1 MDYFKQ
7 RRAYRNFKLYEADV
21 SMGQNNLYRELLD
34 YANDEGKLDGQFP
47 MKNSALVSLTGLSED
62 GLSKARNKLVQNGL
76 IDYVKGRKNQQMP
89 QYRIIKLYDKQSG
102 KNKDNNTSY
111 PTITTPKSDS
121 LLTDSRTDGRV
132 SVGQKA
138 GQPVGQTV
146 QHKELTSTD
155 SDLTRPNEVVVGG
168 SSVEFQAFELW
179 ENLWGFPN
187 AIARED
193 ISHWLDD
200 FGDDLVCFAIK
211 YAAKRNVKA
220 KGADNYLERVFTGY
234 KSQQIDTVAKAEAA
248 LEKHQQQAKSNY
260 SPNQQPIRKET
271 LPAWAEDGYKAPKQQ
286 VTAEQRA
293 ALNARLA
300 KLQEGAKS

>member
-62 GLSKARNKLVQNGL
+62 GLSKARNKLVQNKL
-76 IDYVKGRKNQQMP
+76 IEYVKGRKNQQVP
-89 QYRIIKLYDKQSG
+89 QYKIINLYDKQSG
-102 KNKDNNTSY
+102 KKKDNNTVY
-111 PTITTPKSDS
+111 PTITPSKSDS
-121 LLTDSRTDGRV
+121 LLTNSRTDSRV

-155 SDLTRPNEVVVGG
+155 PDLTRPNQLVVDGTPAK
-168 SSVEFQAFELW
+168 FQSFELW

-193 ISHWLDD
+193 ISHWIDD

-211 YAAKRNVKA
+211 YAAKRDVKA
-220 KGADNYLERVFTGY
+220 KGADHYLERVFDGY
-234 KSQQIDTVAKAEAA
+234 REQDIDTVAKAEAA
-248 LEKHQQQAKSNY
+248 LAKHQQTAKSNY
-260 SPNQQPIRKET
+260 SHAQQPIRKET
-271 LPAWAEDGYKAPKQQ
+271 LPDWAKEGYEAPKKE

-293 ALNARLA
+293 ALEARMA
-300 KLQEGAKS
+300 KLQEGANS